1 MPSSTV
7 STYNTARHLYLLH
20 CRLKKQRHYIK
31 QRLPPLLQTIRP
43 GEAAGNFPPSS
54 IKRFSKYWELSL
66 NIVCDSLYLLV
77 DRQLSQEEHERILL
91 LSIFGPLYDDLF
103 DERILQLHQLEAFTL
118 EPEKHQAAC
127 FTEHA
132 VQQLYLRIL
141 NLSPCRN
148 TVIEHMHQV
157 FTWQKASLKQ
167 MSAQVQEEELY
178 EITYKKSY
186 YSILLYYST
195 LNYYPPE
202 NVRAMLYPMA
212 GLLQLTNDAFDV
224 YKDLGSG
231 IYTVPNRY
239 LNFDKI
245 MQKFL
250 ADVALFNT
258 SLASLPFQQPA
269 KNKYSITIHALHAM
283 GWMALKQLKENAR
296 GVQRPEE
303 LAALGRKALVCDM
316 DSFSQKA
323 RWVRQVKHL
332 VNYQ

>member
-1 MPSSTV
+1 MPPSTV
-7 STYNTARHLYLLH
+7 NTYNTARHLYLLH
-20 CRLKKQRHYIK
+20 RRLKKQRHYIK
-31 QRLPPLLQTIRP
+31 QRLPPLLQTLHAN
-43 GEAAGNFPPSS
+43 ESNESFPPSS
-54 IKRFSKYWELSL
+54 IRRFSKYWELSL
-66 NIVCDSLYLLV
+66 NVVCDSLYLLMNK
-77 DRQLSQEEHERILL
+77 QLSQEEHERILL
-91 LSIFGPLYDDLF
+91 LSIFGLLYDDLF
-103 DERILQLHQLEAFTL
+103 DEKILPLHQLEAFTL
-118 EPEKHQAAC
+118 EPEKHRPAS

-132 VQQLYLRIL
+132 VKQLYLRIL
-141 NLSPCRN
+141 TLSPCRN
-148 TVIEHMHQV
+148 RVIAHLHQV
-157 FTWQKASLKQ
+157 FNWQKASLKQ
-167 MSAQVQEEELY
+167 MSAQVGEEELY

-186 YSILLYYST
+186 YSILLCYST

-224 YKDLGSG
+224 YRDLGSG

-239 LNFDKI
+239 LDFDKI

-250 ADVALFNT
+250 EDVALFNT
-258 SLASLPFQQPA
+258 SLAALPFQQPA

-296 GVQRPEE
+296 GVQCPEE

-323 RWVRQVKHL
+323 RWVRQVKQL